1 MIRKA
6 CMLMAALLLGFLGA
20 EAQETAT
27 LLSRDTILIGDQIE
41 WIIPLQLKE
50 GEKFF
55 LEDIANPPAQGVEV
69 IKGLEIDTLSS
80 KKGLL
85 DIQGRVIL
93 TSFDSGSYFLPP
105 LIAMIERTSG
115 KIDTLYMEGPTLEV
129 TTVPIDTATYVIK
142 DIKGQIRYPLT
153 FKEVLPWAGLALLLA
168 AAIYALVRFIKLR
181 RENRTFFGRPI
192 VKDPPHIVALRSLD
206 KIRRQ
211 KLWQNDKQKQFY
223 TEVTDTLRQYVADRY
238 DIVAMERPSAEML
251 ADLKKQDIDARM
263 FEDIE
268 KMFGTADLVK
278 FAKFQASAEENEEV
292 IPTAVRFVNTT
303 YLSEL
308 DSEAEEKEE

>member
-1 MIRKA
+1 
-6 CMLMAALLLGFLGA
+6 MAALLLGFLGV

>member
-1 MIRKA
+1 
-6 CMLMAALLLGFLGA
+6 MAALLLGFLGV

-181 RENRTFFGRPI
+181 RANRTFFGRPI

>member
-1 MIRKA
+1 
-6 CMLMAALLLGFLGA
+6 MAALLLGFLGA

-251 ADLKKQDIDARM
+251 ADLKKQDIDTRM

>member
-1 MIRKA
+1 
-6 CMLMAALLLGFLGA
+6 MAALLLGFLGV

-251 ADLKKQDIDARM
+251 ADLKKQDIDTRM

>member
-1 MIRKA
+1 
-6 CMLMAALLLGFLGA
+6 MAALLLGVLGA

-55 LEDIANPPAQGVEV
+55 LEDIANPPARGVEI
-69 IKGLEIDTLSS
+69 IKGLEIDTISC

-115 KIDTLYMEGPTLEV
+115 KVDTLYMDGPTLEV

-153 FKEVLPWAGLALLLA
+153 FREVLPWAGLALLLA
-168 AAIYALVRFIKLR
+168 AAVYALVRFIRLR
-181 RENRTFFGRPI
+181 RENRTFFGKPI

-211 KLWQNDKQKQFY
+211 KLWQNDRQKQFY

-251 ADLKKQDIDARM
+251 ADLKKQDIDAKM

-268 KMFGTADLVK
+268 RMFATSDLVK
-278 FAKFQASAEENEEV
+278 FAKFEASAEENEEV

-308 DSEAEEKEE
+308 DSEAEEKEEK

>member
-1 MIRKA
+1 
-6 CMLMAALLLGFLGA
+6 MAALLLGSLGLN
-20 EAQETAT
+20 AQEPAT

-80 KKGLL
+80 RKGLL
-85 DIQGRVIL
+85 DIQGKVIL

-115 KIDTLYMEGPTLEV
+115 KVDTLYMEGPTLEV
-129 TTVPIDTATYVIK
+129 TTIPIDTATYVIK

-168 AAIYALVRFIKLR
+168 AAIYALVRYIRLR
-181 RENRTFFGRPI
+181 RENRTFFGKPI

-251 ADLKKQDIDARM
+251 ADLKKQDIDAKM

-278 FAKFQASAEENEEV
+278 FAKFEASAEENEEV

-308 DSEAEEKEE
+308 DSEAEEKED